1 MNKDTRL
8 IKIEDPQAISEAI
21 EIIQSGGMIVFPTD
35 TVYGVGVSAFNES
48 AIDKIYQVKERS
60 KNKAIPILVG
70 DPAQLSKI
78 TPPPGDQV
86 KSIMDKFWPGALTLI
101 LQMLSD
107 LPDNLSSTGTIG
119 VRIPN
124 YKFAQDLLLQTGPLA
139 VTSANL
145 SGESS
150 AKTAEEVFGN
160 IGGKID
166 LILDGGKSTGGIAST
181 VLDCTKPEPVIL
193 RSGPISLDDIKS
205 VLAQHR

>member
-1 MNKDTRL
+1 MNRETRY
-8 IKIEDPQAISEAI
+8 IPIDNTQALERAS
-21 EIIQSGGMIVFPTD
+21 EIIQSGGMIAFPTD
-35 TVYGVGVSAFNES
+35 TVYGIGVSAFNEG
-48 AIDKIYQVKERS
+48 AINKIYLVKERS

-78 TPPPGDQV
+78 TTPPGDLV

-101 LQMLSD
+101 LQMLPD
-107 LPDNLSSTGTIG
+107 LPNNISSTQTIG

-124 YKFAQDLLLQTGPLA
+124 HNYTQELLLHTGPLA

-145 SGESS
+145 SGEKS
-150 AKTAEEVFGN
+150 ALTATEVLEN
-160 IGGKID
+160 LGGKID
-166 LILDGGKSTGGIAST
+166 LILDGGKTPGGIAST

-205 VLAQHR
+205 VLEQHG

>member
-1 MNKDTRL
+1 MKKDTRL

-70 DPAQLSKI
+70 DPAQLSRI
-78 TPPPGDQV
+78 TPPSGDQV
-86 KSIMDKFWPGALTLI
+86 KRIMDKFWPGALTLI

-124 YKFAQDLLLQTGPLA
+124 YKFTQDLLLQTGPLA

-150 AKTAEEVFGN
+150 AKTAEEVYGN
-160 IGGKID
+160 LGGKID

-205 VLAQHR
+205 MLAQHR